1 MLLSYVCF
9 KKHDIM
15 ISNSNVLSF
24 FSGYQG
30 SKQKGLKLLSLFA
43 MMGNLEDREEISV
56 ASVHLTGP

>member
-15 ISNSNVLSF
+15 ISNVVSF

-30 SKQKGLKLLSLFA
+30 SKQKGLKLLSLSP

-56 ASVHLTGP
+56 ASVHLTGL

>member
-1 MLLSYVCF
+1 
-9 KKHDIM
+9 M

-43 MMGNLEDREEISV
+43 MMGNLEDREETAV